1 MVSTELQ
8 SWRKQNGYSQSQ
20 LAKAL
25 GVITITVSRWERG
38 EREMPPY
45 LHLALKSLRR
55 KGTEIKAGR
64 PVTKKY

>member
-1 MVSTELQ
+1 MLPAELQ

-25 GVITITVSRWERG
+25 GVITITVSRWERS
-38 EREMPPY
+38 EREIPSY

-55 KGTEIKAGR
+55 RGTEIKTGR